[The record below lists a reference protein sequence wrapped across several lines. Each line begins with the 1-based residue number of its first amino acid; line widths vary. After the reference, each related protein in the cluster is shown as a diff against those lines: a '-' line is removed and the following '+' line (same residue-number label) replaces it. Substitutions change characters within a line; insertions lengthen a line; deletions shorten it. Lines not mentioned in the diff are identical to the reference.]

1 MKPSSRSHTAAF
13 EEPFDDVPWDCGLLV
28 STPEDL
34 FVACDT
40 AEMCSAPGALE
51 RHRAAV
57 RARLLSAGAV
67 RSDPGTVTWKVNRQV
82 IVIAGW
88 GRAILLQLAHPLIAA
103 GVADHSSFRG
113 SLITSFKRLSSTVG
127 AMLSLTFGTD
137 EEAISAAARINCI
150 HDRVS
155 GRLGEPAGPLDSG
168 EGYSAHD
175 PELLRWVHATL
186 LESIPL
192 TYELL
197 VGPLTT
203 EERDRYC
210 AEAAIMEPLL
220 AIPEGLLP
228 RDSAQLD
235 AYVRERLHSRCIV
248 VTATSRALARAIL
261 FPPGWRFMW
270 PAFRPLQLITIG
282 LLPPA
287 IREGYGFR
295 WTARDARALTRWTAA
310 LRLLH
315 HAAPSFVREWP
326 AARRRKGPTRLPSAR
341 TGLRPR

>member
-1 MKPSSRSHTAAF
+1 MWPDPAAL
-13 EEPFDDVPWDCGLLV
+13 D
-28 STPEDL
+28 
-34 FVACDT
+34 
-40 AEMCSAPGALE
+40 

-57 RARLLSAGAV
+57 RARLRKTGVV
-67 RSDPGTVTWKVNRQV
+67 RSNPGTVTWKVNAEV

-103 GVADHSSFRG
+103 GVADHSSFNG
-113 SLITSFKRLSSTVG
+113 SLPTSFKRLASTIG

-137 EEAISAAARINCI
+137 EEAISAAAGINSI
-150 HDRVS
+150 HDRIS
-155 GRLGEPAGPLDSG
+155 GPLAQEAG
-168 EGYSAHD
+168 GFYAGTRYSAHD

-197 VGPLTT
+197 VGRLTT

-220 AIPEGLLP
+220 DIPDGLLP
-228 RDSAQLD
+228 RHSAQLD
-235 AYVRERLHSRCIV
+235 GYVREMLQSGRLA
-248 VTATSRALARAIL
+248 VTPGSRALAHAVL
-261 FPPGWRFMW
+261 FPRGWRLVW
-270 PAFRPLQLITIG
+270 PAIRGLQLISIG

-295 WTARDARALTRWTAA
+295 WTARDARAFDRWTAA
-310 LRLLH
+310 LRLLNRGL
-315 HAAPSFVREWP
+315 PPFLRQWP
-326 AARRRKGPTRLPSAR
+326 AARHRQSPDARR
-341 TGLRPR
+341 

>member
-1 MKPSSRSHTAAF
+1 MKASPRSQTAALDD
-13 EEPFDDVPWDCGLLV
+13 ERFDNTPWDRGLLV

-34 FVACDT
+34 CAACDT
-40 AEMCSAPGALE
+40 AGMSSAPGTLE

-67 RSDPGTVTWKVNRQV
+67 RSDQSSVTWRVNREV
-82 IVIAGW
+82 IVVAGW

-103 GVADHSSFRG
+103 AVADHSSFRG
-113 SLITSFKRLSSTVG
+113 SLITGFRRLSSTVG

-137 EEAISAAARINCI
+137 EEAINAAAGINGI

-155 GRLGEPAGPLDSG
+155 GRLGEPAGALDAG
-168 EGYSAHD
+168 DCYSAHD

-192 TYELL
+192 TYEVL
-197 VGPLTT
+197 VGRLTT

-210 AEAAIMEPLL
+210 SEAAIMEPLL
-220 AIPEGLLP
+220 DIPEGLLP
-228 RDSAQLD
+228 RDSRQLD
-235 AYVRERLHSRCIV
+235 AYVREMLHDRRIV
-248 VTATSRALARAIL
+248 VTATSRALAHSLL
-261 FPPGWRFMW
+261 FPSGWRLMW
-270 PAFRPLQLITIG
+270 PAFRALQLITIG

-295 WTARDARALTRWTAA
+295 WTARDARAFTRWTAS

-315 HAAPSFVREWP
+315 RAAPRFVREWP
-326 AARRRKGPTRLPSAR
+326 AARRKGPTRLRSAE
-341 TGLRPR
+341 TALGPR

>member
-1 MKPSSRSHTAAF
+1 MNSDATAGTVVL
-13 EEPFDDVPWDCGLLV
+13 DH
-28 STPEDL
+28 
-34 FVACDT
+34 
-40 AEMCSAPGALE
+40 
-51 RHRAAV
+51 HRAAV
-57 RARLLSAGAV
+57 RARLRDTGAV
-67 RSDPGTVTWKVNRQV
+67 RSNPATVTWKVNAEV

-103 GVADHSSFRG
+103 GVADHSSFNG
-113 SLITSFKRLSSTVG
+113 SLLASFTRLSSTIG

-137 EEAISAAARINCI
+137 EEAISAAAAINSI

-155 GRLGEPAGPLDSG
+155 GPLAREAGSFHAG
-168 EGYSAHD
+168 TRYSAHD

-197 VGPLTT
+197 VGRLTK

-220 AIPEGLLP
+220 DIPDGLLP
-228 RDSAQLD
+228 RHSAQLD
-235 AYVRERLHSRCIV
+235 GYVREMLQSGRLA
-248 VTATSRALARAIL
+248 VTPGSRALARAVL
-261 FPPGWRFMW
+261 FPRGWQLMW
-270 PAFRPLQLITIG
+270 PVLRGPQLITIG

-295 WTARDARALTRWTAA
+295 WTVRDARALARWTEA
-310 LRLLH
+310 LRLLNRGM
-315 HAAPSFVREWP
+315 PPFLRQWP
-326 AARRRKGPTRLPSAR
+326 AARRCKGPDES
-341 TGLRPR
+341 G